1 MKLPTPKKLPS
12 GRWRIQIV
20 LDGKRHSITE
30 DTKELCFAKA
40 LAYKTELIKQKKN
53 APPITL
59 SKAIDNYIAA
69 REAVLSPSTIRG
81 YKNIQNKRFTLLM
94 EKPLNSLNQT
104 VLQRAVNTEAK
115 LCSAKTLQNSWRF
128 IASVIYEVTG
138 ERYDIKLP
146 QVIPNERLFL
156 SPEQIQTFLKAIY
169 GSDIEIPALLGL
181 WSLRRSE
188 IIGLKWESVD
198 IPARRITVENTI
210 VPDEHHKLVEKR
222 TTKNVSSRR
231 VVPMVDRLA
240 ELLSTVP
247 HISEFVVQENPE
259 TLRRKVN
266 RICVANDLPQIGLH
280 GLRHSFASLAYSLNV
295 PEKIAMQIG
304 GWSNDATMRKI
315 YTHIA
320 QSDLS
325 SYTDKMTE
333 FFNNSK

>member
-1 MKLPTPKKLPS
+1 MKIPTPKKLPS

-69 REAVLSPSTIRG
+69 REAVLSPSTICG
-81 YKNIQNKRFTLLM
+81 YRKIQRTRFEALM
-94 EKPLNSLNQT
+94 EQPLKAFSQT
-104 VLQRAVNTEAK
+104 VLQRAVNAESK

-128 IASVIYEVTG
+128 IASVIYEATG
-138 ERYDIKLP
+138 ERYNIRLP
-146 QVIPNERLFL
+146 QIIPNERPFL
-156 SPEQIQTFLKAIY
+156 APDQIQVFLKAIH
-169 GSDIEIPALLGL
+169 GTDIEIPALLGL

-198 IPARRITVENTI
+198 IPARIIKVENTR
-210 VPDEHHKLVEKR
+210 VMNEQHRLVEKQA
-222 TTKNVSSRR
+222 TKNISSRR
-231 VVPMVDRLA
+231 IIPMVDRLA
-240 ELLSTVP
+240 ELLSAVP
-247 HISEFVVQENPE
+247 RVSRYVCTMSAE
-259 TLRRKVN
+259 TIYRKVN
-266 RICVANDLPQIGLH
+266 KICAANDLPQIGLH

-320 QSDLS
+320 QSDMS
-325 SYTDKMTE
+325 NYTDKMTE